1 MSAADQKVDQ
11 AADKV
16 QELAN
21 QMAGEEGFK
30 AKLADPLAEDAD
42 LIRRMKPSLIKARA
56 KGEAPTGQRPGE
68 TAIAPSAPQLGARPE
83 PKQTPEQKPKRKG
96 PNPWLI
102 VGVALVAGIFLA
114 KWIDW
119 RGHAHPRN

>member
-83 PKQTPEQKPKRKG
+83 PKQKPEQKPERKG
-96 PNPWLI
+96 PNPWFI

-119 RGHAHPRN
+119 RGHAHPRL